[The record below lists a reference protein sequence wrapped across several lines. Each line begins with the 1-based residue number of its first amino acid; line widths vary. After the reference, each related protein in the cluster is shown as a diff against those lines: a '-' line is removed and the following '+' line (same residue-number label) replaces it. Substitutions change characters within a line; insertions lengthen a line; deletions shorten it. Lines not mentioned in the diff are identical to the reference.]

1 MKTKNSYLTG
11 CLALLIA
18 LSSCTKMNDT
28 QEKYLDWGEKI
39 YAAKIDSVF
48 ALSGYQRQVID
59 IYYSAPRIDHGIIV
73 YNLNQDTVVFELPED
88 GSRYFSVPINNLEEA
103 EYNYTIY
110 TFDKDGNKSLPTET
124 SGKVYGRFY
133 GDYLVRKAIDKIDT
147 LDGFSIYTKGATEAQ
162 GINVTYTDLNG
173 DEQVRYFPVT
183 GPAIITDAEPGSEF
197 TYTTVYRPDAT
208 AVDSVESLPAK
219 GQFPNVAEAGIFQ
232 AGMKVYDSPSN
243 TKDEYGWVP
252 GNACDRNHDSGY
264 HTGQDG
270 TWPQQLA
277 FELNY
282 PFQLTGF
289 RLYQRMDS
297 PGPYQ
302 SANPKKFRLL
312 GTNETP
318 AADGS
323 DNGWTVI
330 GEYEII
336 KPSGIGSEITE
347 EDKNIAK
354 NGHEFKINGT
364 NIYRYL
370 RIQVTETWSG
380 AHYIHFMELEPFGFP
395 QE

>member
-28 QEKYLDWGEKI
+28 QEKYLDCGEKI

-88 GSRYFSVPINNLEEA
+88 GSRHFSVPINNLEEA

-173 DEQVRYFPVT
+173 DEQVRYFPAT

-219 GQFPNVAEAGIFQ
+219 GQFPSILQTGRFL
-232 AGMKVYDSPSN
+232 AGMKVFDSPSN
-243 TKDEYGWVP
+243 TKDEFGWTP
-252 GNACDRNHDSGY
+252 DHLYNRNTEEDNGW
-264 HTGQDG
+264 HTWFDN
-270 TWPQQLA
+270 TWPHSMT
-277 FELNY
+277 FELNK
-282 PFQLTGF
+282 PFEISDIRIFQRITENRAYTTG
-289 RLYQRMDS
+289 
-297 PGPYQ
+297 
-302 SANPKKFRLL
+302 NPRKFTLL

-318 AADGS
+318 NAAGS
-323 DNGWTVI
+323 NEGWEVI
-330 GEYEII
+330 GDFEII
-336 KPSGIGSEITE
+336 KPTDETE
-347 EDKNIAK
+347 AANQAK
-354 NGHEFKINGT
+354 AGHPFQVSNPKV
-364 NIYRYL
+364 YRYV

-380 AHYIHFMELEPFGFP
+380 EQFTHFTELELFGFP

>member
-88 GSRYFSVPINNLEEA
+88 GSRHFSVPINNLEEA

-173 DEQVRYFPVT
+173 DEQVRYFPAT

-219 GQFPNVAEAGIFQ
+219 GQFPSILQTGRFL
-232 AGMKVYDSPSN
+232 AGMKVFD
-243 TKDEYGWVP
+243 
-252 GNACDRNHDSGY
+252 
-264 HTGQDG
+264 
-270 TWPQQLA
+270 
-277 FELNY
+277 
-282 PFQLTGF
+282 
-289 RLYQRMDS
+289 
-297 PGPYQ
+297 
-302 SANPKKFRLL
+302 
-312 GTNETP
+312 
-318 AADGS
+318 
-323 DNGWTVI
+323 
-330 GEYEII
+330 
-336 KPSGIGSEITE
+336 
-347 EDKNIAK
+347 
-354 NGHEFKINGT
+354 
-364 NIYRYL
+364 
-370 RIQVTETWSG
+370 
-380 AHYIHFMELEPFGFP
+380 
-395 QE
+395 